1 MSHRPYPNADRAL
14 RQVTL
19 RHGSDCPR
27 CSHRDHAHPRSGGQ
41 YVCSREL
48 NGVPSCRECA
58 DRLLRLKAGPL
69 GGMAESLS
77 RINVQMPSF
86 NFVAARSVML
96 PGYEG
101 PVPNVAMVVTPGRA
115 VIDGVSAPVHDATTD
130 ATEAHHRGVVR
141 IFP

>member
-27 CSHRDHAHPRSGGQ
+27 CGHRDHAHPRSGGQ

-48 NGVPSCRECA
+48 NGTPSCRECA

-77 RINVQMPSF
+77 RMNVQMPSF
-86 NFVAARSVML
+86 NFVAARSVMP
-96 PGYEG
+96 PG
-101 PVPNVAMVVTPGRA
+101 VVTPGRA
-115 VIDGVSAPVHDATTD
+115 VIDGVSAPVRDATRN